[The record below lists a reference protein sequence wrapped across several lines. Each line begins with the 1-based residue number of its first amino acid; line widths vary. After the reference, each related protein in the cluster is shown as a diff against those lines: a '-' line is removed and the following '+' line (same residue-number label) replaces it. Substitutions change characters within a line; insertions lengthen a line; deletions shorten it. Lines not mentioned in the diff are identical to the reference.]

1 MIRPPLLSAPFLCA
15 PFLCAPLFCAS
26 LLCALAA
33 MAACTQ
39 APVSHPTM
47 QCLSAAHLNDQV
59 VIPAGRV
66 DRGDVAFNREE
77 LVGGQGQVRAFSI
90 DTHEVTNKQFA
101 EFVAATHYI
110 TVAERTG
117 GDGRRMGA
125 AVFDPAQHQW
135 RIDRRADWRHPAG
148 ANSTI
153 AGRDLF
159 PVVQVA
165 YEDAEAY
172 AHWRRRRLPSEN
184 EWERAARL
192 DAPAPHD
199 IHAEAFS
206 ASGKPN
212 ANTWQGV
219 FPLVDRGVDG
229 FEGLAPVGC
238 FQPNAQGLFDMVGNV
253 WEWTSDWFAY
263 DKAPVDEAYAR
274 AHDPQHIAEH
284 VIKGGS
290 FLCSDTFC
298 SRYRTG
304 SRQPSDPSEGMSH
317 VGFRTVGDVH

>member
-1 MIRPPLLSAPFLCA
+1 MICTLAF
-15 PFLCAPLFCAS
+15 
-26 LLCALAA
+26 CALAL
-33 MAACTQ
+33 AACTQ
-39 APVSHPTM
+39 APTHQATM

-77 LVGGQGQVRAFSI
+77 LVGGRGQVAAFSI
-90 DTHEVTNKQFA
+90 DAHEVTNKQFA
-101 EFVAATHYI
+101 EFVAATHYV
-110 TVAERTG
+110 TVAERNGPG
-117 GDGRRMGA
+117 GDRIGA

-135 RIDRRADWRHPAG
+135 RIDPTADWRHPSG
-148 ANSTI
+148 ANSSI

-165 YEDAEAY
+165 YEDAAAY
-172 AHWRRRRLPSEN
+172 AHWRGRRLPTEN

-199 IHAEAFS
+199 IHAEAF
-206 ASGKPN
+206 AANGAPR

-219 FPLVDRGVDG
+219 FPNVDRGADG
-229 FEGLAPVGC
+229 FEGLAPIGC
-238 FQPNAQGLFDMVGNV
+238 FQPNAQGLYDMVGNV
-253 WEWTSDWFAY
+253 WEWTTDWFAY
-263 DKAPVDEAYAR
+263 DKAPVDETYAR
-274 AHDPQHIAEH
+274 EHDPQHVAER

-298 SRYRTG
+298 SRFRTG
-304 SRQPSDPSEGMSH
+304 SRQPSDPTEGMSH
-317 VGFRTVGDVH
+317 VGFRTVGDVRP

>member
-1 MIRPPLLSAPFLCA
+1 MIRSFALCA
-15 PFLCAPLFCAS
+15 V
-26 LLCALAA
+26 AL

-39 APVSHPTM
+39 APTRHATL
-47 QCLSAAHLNDQV
+47 QCLTAAHLADQV
-59 VIPAGRV
+59 VIPAGPV
-66 DRGDVAFNREE
+66 NRGDVAFNPEE
-77 LVGGQGQVRAFSI
+77 LVGGHGDVHAFSI

-101 EFVAATHYI
+101 EFIAATGYV
-110 TVAERTG
+110 TAAERNG
-117 GDGRRMGA
+117 PDGQRLGA

-135 RIDRRADWRHPAG
+135 RIDPTADWRHPSG
-148 ANSTI
+148 SNSSIT
-153 AGRDLF
+153 GRDLF

-165 YEDAEAY
+165 YEDAAAY
-172 AHWRRRRLPSEN
+172 AKWRGRRLPTEN

-192 DAPAPHD
+192 DAPAPHS
-199 IHAEAFS
+199 IEAEAF
-206 ASGKPN
+206 ANGAPA

-219 FPLVDRGVDG
+219 FPVVDRGVDG

-238 FQPNAQGLFDMVGNV
+238 FHANGQGLYDMVGNV

-263 DKAPVDEAYAR
+263 DKAPADEAYAR
-274 AHDPQHIAEH
+274 EHDPQHIAQH

-298 SRYRTG
+298 SRFRTG

-317 VGFRTVGDVH
+317 VGFRTVGDIAATRRT